1 MCPTPPTAHQS
12 MSFDRELDPTS
23 ARRAG
28 VAAAGLAVL
37 VARDTGHPRR
47 FAGLDMLDQLSPE
60 GLRKRW
66 RAPA

>member
-1 MCPTPPTAHQS
+1 MCPTPTTAHQS
-12 MSFDRELDPTS
+12 MSFHRELDPTS
-23 ARRAG
+23 ACRVG